1 MTNNFMFHGLFIW
14 NHTQIES
21 KEIKDDSQI
30 LYKKKININ

>member
-21 KEIKDDSQI
+21 KGKKNGNQI
-30 LYKKKININ
+30 LCKKKINVI